1 MQKPR
6 ASISVMMA
14 IVLFL
19 MLSLILVSLE
29 SGRVSA
35 MRTMVSLNL
44 KSSLEAVL
52 GNYYEPLFD
61 DYGIYGL
68 YAAEPEAMLESYL
81 TAAASPLENLPDF
94 YSGQRKSGFVFSY
107 EIQDVVLS
115 NETYLLDGGGEIVA
129 CQMMEAGALDGMEM
143 IAEELLDALHLLES
157 ADETTRILQEK
168 MEVEQQLAYMDREL
182 LVLMQAVD
190 GAPVDSGG
198 FVVDS
203 KGNLVCGKRFVKR
216 LVPGTVTKENVLL
229 DHSGIY
235 AALKD
240 RYVDGKMLLTEL
252 LALGERADKEEG
264 VLETLKE
271 KEVELR
277 LLLVSCREATVR
289 SLETLEKLIAY
300 QEQARPMI
308 SGLEQTLAAGKELLG
323 DTQYAAYLEEL
334 ETMKEYAG
342 MKLDTGAYD
351 FPAMKE
357 TLQQNLS
364 CLQQMEERYVS
375 YEKTGRSEW
384 KIRMEE
390 LQRIF
395 RGYSFASLRLDYSGI
410 RGTTVSSEGS
420 GWESLCEFLLNGIDS
435 YLFTGDEELSRRT
448 MVDAELPSKSILG
461 SAQELYRFPKL
472 TEEDLTDTAFV
483 QNYLEG
489 EALDGICGF
498 LSETAEQI
506 GEKLLLLSYMNTH
519 FGNYTEQKQGAV
531 FYQQEYLIFGSMRD
545 VTNVRQAAY
554 SILGIRLLMNLIYS
568 FTNPAMTS
576 QAAAYATELVGGF
589 GMPFLIAVCEYV
601 ILFVCGVQN
610 ALLETI
616 ELLQGKAVPFP
627 VSTSSFQIRMEEI
640 FSMSKSGLHARAA
653 AYTGGSGFCLKYSH
667 YLLLFMLPVSREC
680 LTYRAMDLIQE
691 NIQLYYEPEFRLSQ
705 CIHSFGATVTVRFPT
720 RYSGIAFFQ
729 KDAWGGREI
738 TLQEEAAVGY

>member
-1 MQKPR
+1 MQKPC

-35 MRTMVSLNL
+35 MHTMVSLNL

-81 TAAASPLENLPDF
+81 AAAASPLEDLPDF

-107 EIQDVVLS
+107 EIQDIALS
-115 NETYLLDGGGEIVA
+115 NETYLLDGGGKIVA

-143 IAEELLDALHLLES
+143 IAEELLDALHLLEN

-182 LVLMQAVD
+182 LVLMQTVD

-216 LVPGTVTKENVLL
+216 LVPGAVTKENVLL

-240 RYVDGKMLLTEL
+240 RYVDGKMLLTEM

-264 VLETLKE
+264 ALETLKE

-277 LLLVSCREATVR
+277 LLLLSCREATVQA
-289 SLETLEKLIAY
+289 LETLEKLIVY
-300 QEQARPMI
+300 QEQAKPMI
-308 SGLEQTLAAGKELLG
+308 SGLEQTLAAGKALLG

-357 TLQQNLS
+357 TLRQNLS

-375 YEKTGRSEW
+375 FEKTGRSEW
-384 KIRMEE
+384 KIRIEE

-395 RGYSFASLRLDYSGI
+395 RDYSFASLRLDYSGI
-410 RGTTVSSEGS
+410 RGTMVSPEGS

-448 MVDAELPSKSILG
+448 IVDAELPSKSILG
-461 SAQELYRFPKL
+461 SEQELYRFPKL

-489 EALDGICGF
+489 EALDGIRGF

-506 GEKLLLLSYMNTH
+506 GERLLLLSYMSTH

-545 VTNVRQAAY
+545 ITNVRQAAY

-576 QAAAYATELVGGF
+576 QAAAYATELVGGL

-627 VSTSSFQIRMEEI
+627 VSASSFQIRMEEI

-653 AYTGGSGFCLKYSH
+653 AYPGGNGFCLKYSH
-667 YLLLFMLPVSREC
+667 YLLLFMLPVNREH

-705 CIHSFGATVTVRFPT
+705 CIHSFGATVTVRLPT

>member
-6 ASISVMMA
+6 ASISVMLA

-35 MRTMVSLNL
+35 MRAMVSLNL

-94 YSGQRKSGFVFSY
+94 YSGQKKSGFVFSY
-107 EIQDVVLS
+107 EIQDIALS
-115 NETYLLDGGGEIVA
+115 NETYLLDGGGGIVA

-143 IAEELLDALHLLES
+143 IAGELLDALHLLEN

-182 LVLMQAVD
+182 LALMQAVD

-216 LVPGTVTKENVLL
+216 LVPGTVTKESVLL

-235 AALKD
+235 AAHKE
-240 RYVDGKMLLTEL
+240 RYVDGKMLLTEM

-264 VLETLKE
+264 ALEILKE

-277 LLLVSCREATVR
+277 LLLLSCREATVQA
-289 SLETLEKLIAY
+289 LETLEKLIVY
-300 QEQARPMI
+300 QEQAKPMI

-357 TLQQNLS
+357 TLRQNLS
-364 CLQQMEERYVS
+364 CLLQMEECYVS
-375 YEKTGRSEW
+375 YEKAGRSEW

-395 RGYSFASLRLDYSGI
+395 RDYSFASLRLDYGGI

-448 MVDAELPSKSILG
+448 LVDAELPSKSILG
-461 SAQELYRFPKL
+461 SEQELYRFPKL

-483 QNYLEG
+483 QDYLEG

-506 GEKLLLLSYMNTH
+506 GEKLLLLSYMNAH

-568 FTNPAMTS
+568 FTNPAMTA
-576 QAAAYATELVGGF
+576 QATAYATELVGGL

-627 VSTSSFQIRMEEI
+627 VSASSFQIRMEEI
-640 FSMSKSGLHARAA
+640 FSMNKSGLHARAA
-653 AYTGGSGFCLKYSH
+653 AYPGGNGFCLKYSH
-667 YLLLFMLPVSREC
+667 YLLLFMLPVNRER

-729 KDAWGGREI
+729 KETWGSREI